1 MNLKV
6 YVLCLLVS
14 LTYTYEYTVNVSKG
28 LKLAKCEKINN
39 TLHKCSSL
47 YQVFQLLS
55 TCCNL
60 TNHDCCNSTD
70 VNIVESGS
78 YALNIS
84 FTFINFTNIRLSSDR
99 NTVAAEIKCTPNNKG
114 SPSFDTGLAFI
125 GVKNVT
131 VEHLNIT
138 GCGMKHN
145 SSVFISAQ
153 FIVLQSALFILNS
166 SDVSISNI
174 NVFDNNGVG
183 ILIYDTNGA
192 VDITDSVFV
201 GNKLIVVEK
210 REHFSGGGGIYIEFT
225 NCTPG
230 VSNCIPK
237 DNMHHGNSLY
247 NIDKCRFKNNA
258 ALYNFSE
265 NEPDRLASN
274 VHVYFGVGGGLSAQ
288 LHGLAYNNSISISN
302 NIFDSNE
309 ANSGGGLTVDIKQSA
324 SNNTVIIS
332 NSSFYNNSA
341 HMYQG
346 GGGAF
351 IGVALYQKNDKSF
364 YNSFVLNNCTFKNNH
379 ALKGTGGGI
388 MGYAS
393 HEPGI
398 AQATNKFVVRNSVF
412 INNEAQYGS
421 AIQINKEY
429 HASIVEG
436 NMLTFIMDGC
446 VFIENNLQSVRNTK
460 FDSVGAVSSSGV
472 NIQFLN
478 YTRFSQNN
486 STALVVDGAFADF
499 FVDSFTEFTENKGLH
514 GGAILLIGESWIQVH
529 PSSTL
534 VFLRNTAQAYGG
546 AIYVELSTPYEFIL
560 SHSCFIRYFYEE
572 SFPNQW
578 KNTNFT
584 FINNTAA
591 HQTNNAIFTNTLRPC
606 LKFYVENTCST
617 DMFLYKKPFYYHP
630 NASSYQIMTSP
641 FNFSNTEDA
650 FDIIPGE
657 IYNLQVNIV
666 DELCQNV
673 TGITFTANCIEP
685 DLPNVL
691 PFYRFTN
698 GSIQIAGK
706 PKDTCHL
713 QLKTDSDFQVTKM
726 LSVTLLDCPP
736 GFVYANKTAQCEC
749 LVNATYLNPAVK
761 SCEMNR
767 FQAYYNQ
774 LYWIGYES
782 DNSENLLFGSCPYRY
797 CYTDHVSQNQLL
809 PRNAS
814 RAVLDKY
821 VCGNRNRT
829 GLLCGECVD
838 GYSVLINSPT
848 FACYKCKGHH
858 FGVIYLLLCY
868 IIPVSI
874 LFIVIMT
881 YNIRMTYGPFSAFL
895 FYSQIISSQYHRNLD
910 YFINSDSPTTLSVS
924 NILLTIYSI
933 SNLDFFQH
941 EEFAYCLFS
950 QAGTVD
956 VMGFNALLS
965 LYPILLIIVYFIL
978 RQLQYYGLFCRRQSV
993 CFNKLRFPNNSVTHG
1008 ISAFLVL
1015 SFAKIN
1021 VTVFTILKSA
1031 NISYMDKAMSHFKTV
1046 VLMQGTIEYFGNAL
1060 YNGYAIGSLLL
1071 IVTVIVVPTV
1081 ILTVYPIVVNIGIIF
1096 GWEESR
1102 CIQVINKC
1110 LLIHRLKPIL
1120 DSFQGDYKHHLH
1132 FFAGIYFF
1140 LYRSLFFCIVVGGS
1154 TPDIGVLFVFIIVFF
1169 FLIAMLHVLTMPF
1182 EHYIDNAAYTSIYM
1196 LMLALSTIEYF
1207 LLPSDKSSSKK
1218 SNYTIALL
1226 WFRIF
1231 LSSVP
1236 LCFFVFYWIMKLVN
1250 KVWSFRRV
1258 KNVHYEPLLAFPDRL
1273 VGDHDY
1279 DDDDEDDD
1287 NGGDDNDQ

>member
-6 YVLCLLVS
+6 YILYLLVS
-14 LTYTYEYTVNVSKG
+14 LTYTFGYNNTVIVSKG
-28 LKLAKCEKINN
+28 LQLTKCENETA

-47 YQVFQLLS
+47 YQVFQLLL

-60 TNHDCCNSTD
+60 TNNNCCNSTD
-70 VNIVESGS
+70 ISIIESGS
-78 YALNIS
+78 YPLNIS
-84 FTFINFTNIRLSSDR
+84 FTFTNFTNIRLSSDR
-99 NTVAAEIKCTPNNKG
+99 NSVAAEIKCTSNING
-114 SPSFDTGLAFI
+114 SHSFDTGLAFV
-125 GVKNVT
+125 GVKNLS

-145 SSVFISAQ
+145 SSVFISTQ
-153 FIVLQSALFILNS
+153 FIVLRSALFILNS
-166 SDVSISNI
+166 RAVSISNI
-174 NVFDNNGVG
+174 NISDNNGVG
-183 ILIYDTNGA
+183 ILIYDTNGTVGI
-192 VDITDSVFV
+192 VDSLFV
-201 GNKLIVVEK
+201 GNKLKDVEK
-210 REHFSGGGGIYIEFT
+210 TKHFSGGGGVYIEFT

-230 VSNCIPK
+230 VSTCDPTN
-237 DNMHHGNSLY
+237 NMHHSNSVY
-247 NIDKCRFKNNA
+247 NVDNCVFKNNA
-258 ALYNFSE
+258 ALYKFSE
-265 NEPDRLASN
+265 NEPDQLAGN
-274 VHVYFGVGGGLSAQ
+274 IHVYFGVGGGLSVQ
-288 LHGLAYNNSISISN
+288 LHGLAYNNLFSISN

-309 ANSGGGLTVDIKQSA
+309 ANAGGGLTVDIKQSA

-332 NSSFYNNSA
+332 NSSFHNNSA

-351 IGVALYQKNDKSF
+351 IGVALYRKNDKSF
-364 YNSFVLNNCTFKNNH
+364 NNSFLLNNCTFISNH

-398 AQATNKFVVRNSVF
+398 AQATNKFVVNNSKF

-446 VFIENNLQSVRNTK
+446 LFIENNLQSIQNTT
-460 FDSVGAVSSSGV
+460 FNSVGAVSSSGV

-478 YTRFSQNN
+478 HTRFYWNN

-499 FVDSFTEFTENKGLH
+499 FVDSYTEFTENNGLH

-529 PSSTL
+529 PNSKL
-534 VFLRNTAQAYGG
+534 LFLKNTAQAYGG

-560 SHSCFIRYFYEE
+560 SHSCFVRYFSEGLLP
-572 SFPNQW
+572 SQW
-578 KNTNFT
+578 KNTSLT
-584 FINNTAA
+584 FINNTAV
-591 HQTNNAIFTNTLRPC
+591 HQTDNTIFANTLRPC

-617 DMFLYKKPFYYHP
+617 NMFLYKRPFYYHP

-641 FNFSNTEDA
+641 FNFSNSEDTS
-650 FDIIPGE
+650 FDLIPGE
-657 IYNLQVNIV
+657 VYDLKINIV
-666 DELCQNV
+666 DELCQNI
-673 TGITFTANCIEP
+673 TGIIFAANCMEP
-685 DLPNVL
+685 ISPYVL
-691 PFYRFTN
+691 PLYRFTN
-698 GSIQIAGK
+698 RSIQIAGK
-706 PKDTCHL
+706 PKDTCQL
-713 QLKTDSDFQVTKM
+713 QLKTDSDYQVTKM
-726 LSVTLLDCPP
+726 LYITLLDCPP
-736 GFVYANKTAQCEC
+736 GFVYSNITAQCKC
-749 LVNATYLNPAVK
+749 LVNETYLNPAIK
-761 SCEMNR
+761 SCEMTL
-767 FQAYYNQ
+767 FQANYNQ

-782 DNSENLLFGSCPYRY
+782 DNAKNLLYGSCPYRY
-797 CYTDHVSQNQLL
+797 CYTDHVSQNRFL

-814 RAVLDKY
+814 KAVLDKY

-848 FACYKCKGHH
+848 FACYKCQGHH

-874 LFIVIMT
+874 LFIIIMT

-895 FYSQIISSQYHRNLD
+895 FYSQLISSQYHRNLD
-910 YFINSDSPTTLSVS
+910 YFLNADSPTTLSVS

-950 QAGTVD
+950 KAGTVD

-965 LYPILLIIVYFIL
+965 LYPILLIIVYFTL
-978 RQLQYYGLFCRRQSV
+978 RQLQYYGLLCRRQSV
-993 CFNKLRFPNNSVTHG
+993 CFNKLRFPNNSITHG

-1031 NISYMDKAMSHFKTV
+1031 DISHIDTISHFKTV

-1060 YNGYAIGSLLL
+1060 YNIYAIGSLLL

-1081 ILTVYPIVVNIGIIF
+1081 ILTVHPIVVNIGIIF

-1102 CIQVINKC
+1102 WIQVINKC

-1120 DSFQGDYKHHLH
+1120 DSFQGDYKHYLH
-1132 FFAGIYFF
+1132 FFAGVYFF

-1154 TPDIGVLFVFIIVFF
+1154 TPDINVLFIFIIVFF
-1169 FLIAMLHVLTMPF
+1169 FLITTVHVLTMPF
-1182 EHYIDNAAYTSIYM
+1182 KCYIDNAAYTSIYM
-1196 LMLALSTIEYF
+1196 LMLALWTMEYF
-1207 LLPSDKSSSKK
+1207 LLPSDKSSSNK
-1218 SNYTIALL
+1218 SSYTVPLL

-1231 LSSVP
+1231 LSSLP
-1236 LCFFVFYWIMKLVN
+1236 LCFFVFYWIVKLLN
-1250 KVWSFRRV
+1250 KLWSFRRV

-1273 VGDHDY
+1273 VGDHDNDY
-1279 DDDDEDDD
+1279 DDDDDDD
-1287 NGGDDNDQ
+1287 DDKDQ